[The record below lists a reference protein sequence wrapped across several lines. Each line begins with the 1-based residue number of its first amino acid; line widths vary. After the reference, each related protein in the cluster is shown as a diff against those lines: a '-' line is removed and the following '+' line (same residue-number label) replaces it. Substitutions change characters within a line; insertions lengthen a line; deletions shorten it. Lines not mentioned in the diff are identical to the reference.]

1 MKEFDISIS
10 VPTKKRMTKSCPFF
24 CLRSPK
30 KTYFWAFFSRQSAQT
45 IVAMKKKWMIL
56 SVVAA
61 LLALFVWLSVKGA
74 ATVPMP
80 LWMSILPPLVAIVMA
95 LLIKEVISSLF
106 VGILTGTFLMAYY
119 GGSGPVGALG
129 GGLLRVVDTYIVGS
143 LYDLDHAEIIVFT
156 MIIGGMVRIITANG
170 GMQGVVIW
178 LSRRA
183 KGPRS
188 GQLIT
193 FLMDLCIFFDDYSNT
208 LVVGN
213 TMRPI
218 ADRLKVSREKLAYI
232 VDSTSAPV
240 VAVAFV
246 TTWIGAELSYIQA
259 GIRTIGLDVSAYS
272 VFFHS
277 LAYSFY
283 PFLTLGFVLMI
294 ILSGRDFGPMLAAER
309 KARMGTTAVA
319 EMSCPDDRPV
329 HIADAMIPLSVLVFG
344 TIVGLVVSGYDA
356 ALWSDTNASFFSKL
370 SSTIG
375 LANSYH
381 ALLWAS
387 VLSLLTA
394 VVMTLLRGTLTFAK
408 VMEEM
413 VEGFKSMFSA
423 VLILTMAWSIALVTK
438 DMHTAEFVS
447 DLLVRWSLSPV
458 LVPALTF
465 VLAALIGFSTGTSWG
480 TMAILYPLILP
491 STWLLCQEQGLSA
504 EASMPL
510 FYNVVASVLAGSV
523 MGDHCS
529 PISDTTIMSSMSSG
543 CNHLKHVST
552 QMPYAFTVGCV
563 ALFGGVL
570 PAAMGVP
577 SWLAFLVGF
586 VVLGL
591 VVRLLGKRVV
601 S

>member
-1 MKEFDISIS
+1 
-10 VPTKKRMTKSCPFF
+10 
-24 CLRSPK
+24 
-30 KTYFWAFFSRQSAQT
+30 
-45 IVAMKKKWMIL
+45 MKKKWIGL
-56 SVVAA
+56 SVTFA
-61 LLALFVWLSVKGA
+61 LVLGIVLLYVLGPIAG
-74 ATVPMP
+74 PMP

-119 GGSGPVGALG
+119 SGATPASALG
-129 GGLLRVVDTYIVGS
+129 GGLLRVVDTYVVGS
-143 LYDLDHAEIIVFT
+143 LYDADHVMIIVFT
-156 MIIGGMVRIITANG
+156 LIIGGMVRIITANG
-170 GMQGVVIW
+170 GMQGVVNW

-183 KGPRS
+183 RGPRS
-188 GQLIT
+188 GQLMT

-218 ADRLKVSREKLAYI
+218 ADKLKVSREKLAYI

-246 TTWIGAELSYIQA
+246 TTWIGVELSYIQD
-259 GIRTIGLDVSAYS
+259 GISTIGLQASAYS

-294 ILSGRDFGPMLAAER
+294 IFSGRDFGPMLTAER
-309 KARMGTTAVA
+309 KARMTSSMET
-319 EMSCPDDRPV
+319 EMTNSGAKPAHV
-329 HIADAMIPLSVLVFG
+329 IDALIPLCVLIFG
-344 TIVGLVVSGYDA
+344 TIIGLIATGYDA
-356 ALWSDTNASFFSKL
+356 SVWKDTDTGFFSKL
-370 SSTIG
+370 SATIG
-375 LANSYH
+375 AANSYK

-394 VVMTLLRGTLTFAK
+394 IVVTLLRGFLTFTR

-413 VEGFKSMFSA
+413 VEGFKAMFNA
-423 VLILTMAWSIALVTK
+423 VLILTMAWAIALVTK

-447 DLLVRWSLSPV
+447 QLLLKWSLSPAV
-458 LVPALTF
+458 VPVLTF
-465 VLAALIGFSTGTSWG
+465 LLAALIGFSTGTSWG

-491 STWLLCQEQGLSA
+491 ASWLLCQEQGLSVDA
-504 EASMPL
+504 TMPL

-529 PISDTTIMSSMSSG
+529 PISDTTIMSSLASS
-543 CNHLKHVST
+543 CNHLQHVRT
-552 QMPYAFTVGCV
+552 QMPYALTVGSV
-563 ALFGGVL
+563 AMLIGVL
-570 PAAMGVP
+570 PAALGLP
-577 SWLAFLVGF
+577 SWVAFLMGF
-586 VVLGL
+586 VVLWL
-591 VVRLLGKRVV
+591 IVRLVGKKV
-601 S
+601 

>member
-1 MKEFDISIS
+1 
-10 VPTKKRMTKSCPFF
+10 
-24 CLRSPK
+24 
-30 KTYFWAFFSRQSAQT
+30 
-45 IVAMKKKWMIL
+45 MKKKWIGLGVALAIMIVGIVL
-56 SVVAA
+56 LYVLGPVAD
-61 LLALFVWLSVKGA
+61 
-74 ATVPMP
+74 PMP

-106 VGILTGTFLMAYY
+106 VGILTGTFLMALY
-119 GGSGPVGALG
+119 GGTSPASALG
-129 GGLLRVVDTYIVGS
+129 GGLLRVVDTYVVGS
-143 LYDLDHAEIIVFT
+143 LFDADHVMIIVFT
-156 MIIGGMVRIITANG
+156 LIIGGMVRIITANG
-170 GMQGVVIW
+170 GMQGVVNW

-183 KGPRS
+183 HGPRS
-188 GQLIT
+188 GQLMT
-193 FLMDLCIFFDDYSNT
+193 FFMDLCIFFDDYSNT

-218 ADRLKVSREKLAYI
+218 ADKLKVSREKLAYI

-246 TTWIGAELSYIQA
+246 TTWIGAELSYIQD
-259 GIRTIGLDVSAYS
+259 GIRAIGLEASAYS

-294 ILSGRDFGPMLAAER
+294 IFSGRDFGPMLMAER
-309 KARMGTTAVA
+309 KARQASFTEA
-319 EMSCPDDRPV
+319 EMTNSVAKPA
-329 HIADAMIPLSVLVFG
+329 HILDALIPLAVLIFG
-344 TIVGLVVSGYDA
+344 TIIGLIATGYDA
-356 ALWSDTNASFFSKL
+356 IVWNEAGRGFFSKL
-370 SSTIG
+370 SVTIG
-375 LANSYH
+375 AANSYK

-387 VLSLLTA
+387 LASLLTA
-394 VVMTLLRGTLTFAK
+394 IVVTLLRGSLEFGK

-413 VEGFKSMFSA
+413 VEGFKSMFNA

-447 DLLVRWSLSPV
+447 QLLVRWSLSPMV
-458 LVPALTF
+458 VPVLTF

-491 STWLLCQEQGLSA
+491 SSWLLCQEQGLSV

-529 PISDTTIMSSMSSG
+529 PISDTTIMSSLASS
-543 CNHLKHVST
+543 CNHLQHVKT
-552 QMPYAFTVGCV
+552 QMPYALTVGGV
-563 ALFGGVL
+563 AVLLGVL
-570 PAAMGVP
+570 PTALGLP
-577 SWLAFLVGF
+577 SWVAFLSAF

-591 VVRLLGKRVV
+591 IVRLVGKKV
-601 S
+601 